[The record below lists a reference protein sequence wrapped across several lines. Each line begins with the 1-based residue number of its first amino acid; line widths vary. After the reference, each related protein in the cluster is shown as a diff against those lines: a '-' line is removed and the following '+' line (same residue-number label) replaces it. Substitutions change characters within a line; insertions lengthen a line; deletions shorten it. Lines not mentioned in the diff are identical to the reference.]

1 MVVWLFPV
9 NTVNVLIVCQ
19 AERSRVFLLPQS
31 LEHCVAS
38 LVQLPQKHK
47 GGREGWGEDLR
58 GGVTEEEELLEK
70 VLLTGSG
77 EGWMAEVFAPP
88 QTPPPPLWAC
98 APLSAHCHSRLFTP
112 FPP

>member
-1 MVVWLFPV
+1 MGRRP
-9 NTVNVLIVCQ
+9 
-19 AERSRVFLLPQS
+19 
-31 LEHCVAS
+31 
-38 LVQLPQKHK
+38 K
-47 GGREGWGEDLR
+47 GG
-58 GGVTEEEELLEK
+58 GGGTEEEELLEK

-98 APLSAHCHSRLFTP
+98 APLSAHCHSCLFTP